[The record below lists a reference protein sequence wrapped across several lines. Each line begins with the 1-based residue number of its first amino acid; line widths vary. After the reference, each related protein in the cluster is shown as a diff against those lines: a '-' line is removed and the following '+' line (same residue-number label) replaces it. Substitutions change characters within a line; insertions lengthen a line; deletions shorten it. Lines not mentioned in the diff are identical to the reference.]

1 MKPKLT
7 SDKLRGGYYT
17 PEIISKFLSKLVV
30 LENPKKILEPSS
42 GDGNFIISLIKEMKL
57 SSLKK
62 KQIENRL
69 YSIEIIKSEYNKTVN
84 RLKDYKINLNHHL
97 NMDFFDFY
105 KECENKKI
113 KFDAIIGNPPFIR
126 YQNFPKKLR
135 ELSTELL
142 NTQGFKTNKL
152 TNIWVHFLILSTYLL
167 SNKGILAMVIP
178 SEILQVKYA
187 ENVRTHMINFFE
199 DIKII
204 TFKKLLFGKIQQ
216 DVVLL
221 ICKKNS
227 KAGFKLY
234 QCNESKDLNTLDL
247 NFKKK
252 IPNIIIQKEN
262 EKWTK
267 YFLLESEIKKLKKIF
282 NSNKVAPLSKYLN
295 IDVGVVTGAN
305 DYFILNK
312 AKINQYS
319 LSKKRKIISKSNQLK
334 GIFINGNDFL
344 NIQNENVYLFNPN
357 SKKISKKER
366 EYIKFGEKNKIND
379 GYKCSI
385 RKEWFKVPTLWIPD
399 AFVLRQVHDY
409 PKIIFNE
416 INATCTD
423 TIHRASK
430 KYDFDLK
437 KFSAI
442 FLNSLTFASTEL
454 MGRSYGGGVMTYEP
468 SEVEN
473 FIIPNCNF
481 AKVDVVYVDKL
492 IREKKI
498 SDVLDYIDKIIL
510 HNQLKISLKDIKILR
525 NIWQKLKNRRIQRNK
540 K

>member
-1 MKPKLT
+1 
-7 SDKLRGGYYT
+7 
-17 PEIISKFLSKLVV
+17 
-30 LENPKKILEPSS
+30 
-42 GDGNFIISLIKEMKL
+42 
-57 SSLKK
+57 
-62 KQIENRL
+62 
-69 YSIEIIKSEYNKTVN
+69 
-84 RLKDYKINLNHHL
+84 
-97 NMDFFDFY
+97 
-105 KECENKKI
+105 
-113 KFDAIIGNPPFIR
+113 
-126 YQNFPKKLR
+126 
-135 ELSTELL
+135 
-142 NTQGFKTNKL
+142 
-152 TNIWVHFLILSTYLL
+152 STYLL

-344 NIQNENVYLFNPN
+344 NIQNEN
-357 SKKISKKER
+357 
-366 EYIKFGEKNKIND
+366 
-379 GYKCSI
+379 
-385 RKEWFKVPTLWIPD
+385 
-399 AFVLRQVHDY
+399 
-409 PKIIFNE
+409 
-416 INATCTD
+416 
-423 TIHRASK
+423 
-430 KYDFDLK
+430 
-437 KFSAI
+437 
-442 FLNSLTFASTEL
+442 
-454 MGRSYGGGVMTYEP
+454 
-468 SEVEN
+468 
-473 FIIPNCNF
+473 
-481 AKVDVVYVDKL
+481 
-492 IREKKI
+492 
-498 SDVLDYIDKIIL
+498 
-510 HNQLKISLKDIKILR
+510 
-525 NIWQKLKNRRIQRNK
+525 
-540 K
+540 